1 MPKSFTD
8 FFKIKKAMK
17 KIIYFELKESV
28 YGFEQILNKELK
40 LCEITLL
47 EVIGPLEAQIFKQ
60 MRYSSQDL
68 Y

>member
-1 MPKSFTD
+1 
-8 FFKIKKAMK
+8 MK

-28 YGFEQILNKELK
+28 YGFEQILNEKLK
-40 LCEITLL
+40 LSKITLWG
-47 EVIGPLEAQIFKQ
+47 VIGPLEAQIFKQ